1 MAGGGGG
8 GAPGVLPVGDVR
20 SVRVDPAVL
29 FEACEAYV
37 RRKDGARRVI
47 GTLLGEVL
55 GGVAVVRG
63 AYVVPHSEETE
74 MVLLDTDHHTAM
86 LELSRKVNPK
96 ERVIGWFSV
105 GDRGSAAKDSLLQG
119 FYSQQCPR
127 GVHLVVETAEGDLGA
142 DGGVRARGYVAE
154 GVTIGGTKVA
164 DEFAEVPVDLQR
176 KELERL
182 GQGVLGQQLADE
194 LPSRREALSAA
205 VRRLGGLVA
214 GLQDGIE
221 TMRALGGMD
230 AAAFGRHLLDTLPKG
245 GAEQHAAD
253 ETSDLL
259 VLTYL
264 TKLINVQVHLSEK
277 LGTHSLPIM

>member
-1 MAGGGGG
+1 M
-8 GAPGVLPVGDVR
+8 GDVR

-176 KELERL
+176 QELERL

-205 VRRLGGLVA
+205 VSRLGGLVA

-221 TMRALGGMD
+221 TMRALGGLD

-264 TKLINVQVHLSEK
+264 TKLINVQVQLSEK